1 MCKGDRCEGCE
12 CEGCECSNGFLY
24 ACVCCCYATEP
35 VAEIHSD
42 VKQDKKKEEEAP
54 APPLVMLRPENK
66 NGYQSM

>member
-1 MCKGDRCEGCE
+1 
-12 CEGCECSNGFLY
+12 ECSNGFLY